1 MDEKNKSGRDDLP
14 QEFATL
20 EEAGAFWDAHS
31 TADFEEIFE
40 PVDVEL
46 DLPPR
51 RGRRVTLANDLSLRI
66 GVIAKQQ
73 GVSTETLVNLW
84 LQEKLAQRVG

>member
-1 MDEKNKSGRDDLP
+1 MGEKNKSKRNDLP

-40 PVDVEL
+40 QVDVAL

-51 RGRRVTLANDLSLRI
+51 RGRRVTLANDLSLKI
-66 GVIAKQQ
+66 GAIAKQQ